1 MKGIEKN
8 NRGITGT
15 PDMDRRAFLKGA
27 LASGALSAVAVATG
41 CSPSTTEAPSTGTT
55 TGGNAPAE
63 TAAPSIIDIYGEPT
77 QTLQAD
83 LCVVGA
89 GGGCGMAASIEAAEA
104 GLTVVGLEKESVT
117 NGAIAFSEGMTAIG
131 SHFQIEKGVTLTVEE
146 AINKAL
152 EYHHQIPR
160 YDQYEN
166 WLKRTADTIDWLE
179 AHGVGFEEVVPLGV
193 SLDCWHL
200 YSGDRK
206 KGAGF
211 QMMQDFAAAQT
222 AAGVNL
228 LLDTAGKELIMEDG
242 KVAGCLALTKDNEV
256 IKIEAPAVLL
266 ASGGWSNN
274 PDMVRE
280 LGGVDPEKTIAS
292 GSTSRTGDGILMA
305 RAVDAAYAKCPGT
318 IMFYGPILWGS
329 SWGSELQCASSSQPV
344 LWVNQ
349 DGERFTNEELSCA
362 NFTHA
367 GNAMANEDRVF
378 TIHTKEDLDYW
389 QEVGPFL
396 SLGVH
401 TPPYVPMPDVWKEL
415 NESIERGNEAIFT
428 ADTIEELAKMIGAS
442 PTTFKATV
450 DAYNVCCDNGKDTM
464 FNKNP
469 EYLRPCKTGPFYA
482 FEVANGY
489 FTTVGGLKVNED
501 TEVINESGEVI
512 PGLYAGG
519 CDAGGLFGDTYD
531 VGILAGSQASWAV
544 NSGRIAAD
552 AAIRYLS
559 R

>member
-1 MKGIEKN
+1 MKNKKDNVEVKEG
-8 NRGITGT
+8 
-15 PDMDRRAFLKGA
+15 MDRRSFLKGA
-27 LASGALSAVAVATG
+27 LAVGAISAVTATAG
-41 CSPSTTEAPSTGTT
+41 CAPKAETSAPPTSGSTGGSTVE
-55 TGGNAPAE
+55 PK
-63 TAAPSIIDIYGEPT
+63 PIDLISQYGEPIE
-77 QTLQAD
+77 TLQAD
-83 LCVVGA
+83 FCIVGA
-89 GGGCGMAASIEAAEA
+89 GGGAGMAASIEAAEA
-104 GLTVVGLEKESVT
+104 GLKVVGLEKELVT

-131 SHFQIEKGVTLTVEE
+131 SHFQVDKGVTTTVEE

-152 EYHHQIPR
+152 DYHHQIPR

-166 WLKRTADTIDWLE
+166 WLKRTAGTIEWLE

-211 QMMQDFAAAQT
+211 QMMKDFAAAQE
-222 AAGVNL
+222 AAGIEL
-228 LLDTAGKELIMEDG
+228 RLETSGKELIIENG
-242 KVAGCLALTKDNEV
+242 KVAGVLALTKDNEV
-256 IKIEAPAVLL
+256 IKVEAPTVLL

-280 LGGVDPEKTIAS
+280 LGGVDPDKTLAS
-292 GSTSRTGDGILMA
+292 GTTSRTGDGILMA
-305 RAVDAAYAKCPGT
+305 RAIGAAYAKCPGT

-329 SWGSELQCASSSQPV
+329 TWGSELQCATSTQPT

-378 TIHTKEDLDYW
+378 VIQTEEDLYYW
-389 QEVGPFL
+389 QEVGPFM

-401 TPPYVPMPDVWKEL
+401 TPPYVPMPDVMKEL
-415 NESIERGNEAIFT
+415 DEALASGNEAIFI
-428 ADTIEELAKMIGAS
+428 ADTIEDLAGKIGAD
-442 PTTFKATV
+442 PAVFKATV
-450 DAYNVCCDNGKDTM
+450 DAYNVCVDNKRDTM
-464 FNKNP
+464 FQKTP

-489 FTTVGGLKVNED
+489 FTTVGGLRVNKD
-501 TEVINESGEVI
+501 TEVINEAGEVI

-544 NSGRIAAD
+544 NSGRIAAE
-552 AAIRYLS
+552 RVVEYLK
-559 R
+559 